1 MPKVEVFDPPMCCST
16 GVCGPSVDPSLV
28 RFAADLD
35 WLKSQ
40 GVEVVR
46 FNLAQDPA
54 AFIDNRLVADT
65 LRGRADALP
74 LLLVDGAIASQG
86 AYPDRDLLAKLAR
99 VNGSGSVDPR
109 ARESSQDRTA
119 SAGQSCCG
127 PASDAPVALGAKKKC
142 C

>member
-40 GVEVVR
+40 GVDVVR

-54 AFIDNRLVADT
+54 AFINNRLVADT
-65 LRGRADALP
+65 LRGRVDALP
-74 LLLVDGAIASQG
+74 LLLVDGAIACQG
-86 AYPDRDLLAKLAR
+86 TYPDRDSLAKLAR
-99 VNGSGSVDPR
+99 VNGSASAAPR
-109 ARESSQDRTA
+109 PRESSQDRAA
-119 SAGQSCCG
+119 SPGQSCCG
-127 PASDAPVALGAKKKC
+127 PARDAPVALAGAKKC

>member
-1 MPKVEVFDPPMCCST
+1 MPKIEVFDPPMCCST

-35 WLKSQ
+35 WLKAQ
-40 GVEVVR
+40 GVEVTR

-65 LRGRADALP
+65 LRGKVDALP
-74 LLLVDGAIASQG
+74 LLLVDGVIASQG
-86 AYPDRDLLAKLAR
+86 NYPDRDSLAKLAH
-99 VNGSGSVDPR
+99 VNGSASVASR
-109 ARESSQDRTA
+109 ARESSQDRAA
-119 SAGQSCCG
+119 SSSQSCCG
-127 PASDAPVALGAKKKC
+127 PASDTPVALGAKKKC